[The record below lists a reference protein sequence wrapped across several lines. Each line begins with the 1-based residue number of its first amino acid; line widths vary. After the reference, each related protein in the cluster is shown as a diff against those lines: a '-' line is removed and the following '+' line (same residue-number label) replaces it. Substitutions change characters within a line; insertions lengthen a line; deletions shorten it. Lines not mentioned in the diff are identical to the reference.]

1 MMATRSKTLSI
12 PVFAVTQGDLTFYLF
27 AMAASELWRLTEI
40 NQRSEEKEEG
50 YQRALSR
57 SRVRQVA
64 RYLRNG
70 GVIPGSIIVSFKSG
84 KYNSAK
90 KALILSNKAN
100 IGWIIDGQHRLAG
113 AHEASKDGL
122 DVVLPVV
129 AFIKLQNE
137 RQIDFFIT
145 INREARSVP
154 ASLYIDLLKEL
165 PRIKTEKELTD
176 ERIADIA
183 RQLDSDELSPFY
195 QRIIF
200 TRSARAGE
208 LSLNNFARILRPHV
222 ALQSGTLG
230 IYTQIEQLGAI
241 DNYYKGLMATF
252 PRLTKR
258 EPPIL
263 FRTIGFGA
271 VWRAFPYV
279 FQLANAKY
287 KSFSVASI
295 GKIFGEIRDFDFDS
309 WTQLG
314 TGTAAENQ
322 AGLDLIAALQEAFA
336 DDESGP
342 IALKLD

>member
-1 MMATRSKTLSI
+1 MPKTPKELHI
-12 PVFAVTQGDLTFYLF
+12 PVTPISQGNLTFYLF
-27 AMAASELWRLTEI
+27 AMPASQLWRLTEI

-64 RYLRNG
+64 RYIKNG

-84 KYNSAK
+84 NYDKAK
-90 KALILSNKAN
+90 RELVLANKSN

-113 AHEASKDGL
+113 AHEASQDGL
-122 DVVLPVV
+122 DITLSVV
-129 AFIKLQNE
+129 AFIKLSNE

-165 PRIKTEKELTD
+165 PRVKTEKELTD

-208 LSLNNFARILRPHV
+208 LSLNNFARVLRPHV
-222 ALQSGTLG
+222 TPQSGTLG
-230 IYTQIEQLGAI
+230 IYTQVEQVGAI
-241 DNYYKGLMATF
+241 DNYYKALIATF
-252 PRLTKR
+252 PKVAKK
-258 EPPIL
+258 EPPVL

-279 FQLANAKY
+279 FQLTNAKY

-295 GKIFGEIRDFDFDS
+295 GKIFREVRDFDFES
-309 WTQLG
+309 WSQLG

-322 AGLDLIAALQEAFA
+322 AGLDLITALQEAFA
-336 DDESGP
+336 ADETSS